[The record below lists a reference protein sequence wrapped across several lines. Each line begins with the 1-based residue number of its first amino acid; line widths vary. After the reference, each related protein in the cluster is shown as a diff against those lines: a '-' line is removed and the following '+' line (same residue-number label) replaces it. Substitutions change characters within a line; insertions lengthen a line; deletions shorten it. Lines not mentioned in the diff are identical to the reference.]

1 MNKQYKKPTIMIVKF
16 KCKCLDFPAQSG
28 GGTDGSLS
36 RQYRSN
42 WDDKE

>member
-1 MNKQYKKPTIMIVKF
+1 MNKQYKKPSIVIVK
-16 KCKCLDFPAQSG
+16 LQHQSMIADTGGIGPAG
-28 GGTDGSLS
+28 S

>member
-1 MNKQYKKPTIMIVKF
+1 MNKQYKKPSIVIVK
-16 KCKCLDFPAQSG
+16 LQHQSMIADTG
-28 GGTDGSLS
+28 GIGPVHS

>member
-1 MNKQYKKPTIMIVKF
+1 MNKQYKKPTIVIVK
-16 KCKCLDFPAQSG
+16 LQHQSMIAESG
-28 GGTDGSLS
+28 GMTGPNGS